1 MPYRLLRGSCRKPC
15 GDQGRQQQ
23 GTSFLHPCPLRQGE
37 GRHGD
42 VPQGAEMAMSMMV
55 GDDMVASEL
64 WPNKEMAAKTVAME
78 ATARVGENGQIRL
91 PYGHIQS
98 PLGQIRG
105 VGWLRRGSGSG
116 EATPALAA
124 ERLLVSGEVAARQW
138 YGDVGGDR
146 RGRQWAW
153 RCGDFGTGPRGGRR
167 AGWTVIAQ
175 TLSSWRWQS
184 SVLAGSLMEGLL
196 HSCRQPPNLP
206 VELLTSFCKELH
218 WEVEGGILTSGIVL
232 GCQGIAPRSWLILAR
247 SSEVAGR
254 IRSLTTHKGG
264 AAG

>member
-105 VGWLRRGSGSG
+105 VGWLRRGSGS
-116 EATPALAA
+116 
-124 ERLLVSGEVAARQW
+124 
-138 YGDVGGDR
+138 
-146 RGRQWAW
+146 
-153 RCGDFGTGPRGGRR
+153 
-167 AGWTVIAQ
+167 AG
-175 TLSSWRWQS
+175 
-184 SVLAGSLMEGLL
+184 
-196 HSCRQPPNLP
+196 
-206 VELLTSFCKELH
+206 
-218 WEVEGGILTSGIVL
+218 
-232 GCQGIAPRSWLILAR
+232 
-247 SSEVAGR
+247 
-254 IRSLTTHKGG
+254 
-264 AAG
+264 